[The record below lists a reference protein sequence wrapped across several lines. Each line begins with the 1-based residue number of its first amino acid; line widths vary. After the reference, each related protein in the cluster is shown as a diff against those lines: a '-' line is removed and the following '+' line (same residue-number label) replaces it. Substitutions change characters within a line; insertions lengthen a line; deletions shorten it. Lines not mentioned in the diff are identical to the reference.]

1 MIIALNSTYKHRE
14 SIILMSKKFKMKAEM
29 GRRFIGNCLPI
40 YIAHR
45 YYCLTHNRIKSCIHK
60 SFLENH

>member
-1 MIIALNSTYKHRE
+1 MIIALNSTYKHQASE

-45 YYCLTHNRIKSCIHK
+45 YYCLTHNRTKKLHA
-60 SFLENH
+60 